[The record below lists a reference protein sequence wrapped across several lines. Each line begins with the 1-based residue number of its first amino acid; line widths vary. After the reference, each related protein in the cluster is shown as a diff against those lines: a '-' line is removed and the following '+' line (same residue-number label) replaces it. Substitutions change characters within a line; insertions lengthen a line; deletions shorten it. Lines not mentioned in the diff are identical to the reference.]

1 MPDATVLLSEDH
13 KAVSALFSKVEGQRH
28 PDPATVDKIVKE
40 LSIHDAIEKE
50 YLYPLVTDKL
60 AGGAGLASHSLEEH
74 SAVAET
80 LNDIDTSPADSPN
93 RAGLL
98 VRLIALVRTH
108 VHEEETKIF
117 PAMRTTMTP
126 LQLDKLGDS
135 LLKAKATAPT
145 RPHPHAP
152 NSGVGAHVAGT
163 VAAPIDKARD
173 KIAGRG

>member
-1 MPDATVLLSEDH
+1 M
-13 KAVSALFSKVEGQRH
+13 
-28 PDPATVDKIVKE
+28 
-40 LSIHDAIEKE
+40 
-50 YLYPLVTDKL
+50 YLYPLVTDEL
-60 AGGAGLASHSLEEH
+60 ADGAGLASHSLEEH

-80 LNDIDTSPADSPN
+80 LNEIDTSPADSPN

-117 PAMRTTMTP
+117 PAMRMTMTP
-126 LQLDKLGDS
+126 QQLDKLGDS

-152 NSGVGAHVAGT
+152 SSGVGAHVAGT
-163 VAAPIDKARD
+163 VAAPIDKVRD